1 MTHGLLSYCNCRFPR
16 ARQSRLLTCFCAQV
30 YSYRVSAIT
39 IITQILTADKM
50 KFALRTAFLS
60 DKMGF
65 ICIVLKRKQKGP
77 HFTDAVWTLLPQKEK
92 LLMRTVGII
101 AEYNPFHSGHEY
113 HLKEAKKRAG
123 ADYAVVVMSP
133 DFVQRGTPA
142 VFDKYTRAEMALRA
156 GADLVL
162 ELPVCYSC
170 GSAEFFAEGAVAL
183 LDRLGV
189 VDALCF
195 GSEAEEA
202 EVFSEFKNTQTSLF
216 ARAADFLL
224 NEPESYRKRLQSLLR
239 AGKTFPQARAEA
251 LQAEDPALAVLLGTP
266 NNVLGVE
273 YCKALHKF
281 SSAIRPLPIRREGNG
296 YDSTALEGDF
306 CSATALRQALLTAS
320 CPESSDS
327 VPDKSLFSRCS
338 DITGIRESELFHVSD
353 SDRLSQKKGTDQ
365 NLFAQ
370 ILPYVPTNCHSL
382 FEKAAATPVS
392 PDDLL
397 PFLIPKL
404 LERDDFSD
412 ILDISS
418 DLSDRIAKL
427 RFSCIGR
434 SYGEIVDLLKTRQLT
449 QVRIQRALLH
459 LILGLRAEDLHAFRT
474 DQMIYYAK
482 VLGFRSNASPLLH
495 EIKKSSR
502 IPLIVKPA
510 KAASL
515 LKEYWG
521 DESQSSANAGQ
532 MLRQDLLASH
542 LYRSIL
548 SYKYQIPF
556 RSEYQLS
563 PIILSESDI

>member
-1 MTHGLLSYCNCRFPR
+1 
-16 ARQSRLLTCFCAQV
+16 
-30 YSYRVSAIT
+30 
-39 IITQILTADKM
+39 M

-113 HLKEAKKRAG
+113 HFKEAKKRAG

-142 VFDKYTRAEMALRA
+142 VFDKYTRAEMALRT

-162 ELPVCYSC
+162 ELPVCYAC

-189 VDALCF
+189 VDVLCF
-195 GSEAEEA
+195 GSETEEA
-202 EVFSEFKNTQTSLF
+202 EVFSEFENTQTSLF

-224 NEPESYRKRLQSLLR
+224 NEPESYRKRLQNLLR
-239 AGKTFPQARAEA
+239 AGKTFPQARAQA

-273 YCKALHKF
+273 YCKALQKF

-296 YDSTALEGDF
+296 YDSTSLSGDF
-306 CSATALRQALLTAS
+306 CSATALRQALLTRS

-327 VPDKSLFSRCS
+327 VPDKSLFSRRS
-338 DITGIRESELFHVSD
+338 DITGIRESELFHISD
-353 SDRLSQKKGTDQ
+353 SDQFSQKKGTDQ

-382 FEKAAATPVS
+382 FEKAAATLVS

-427 RFSCIGR
+427 RFSCIGH

-502 IPLIVKPA
+502 IPLIVKSA

-515 LKEYWG
+515 LEEYWG
-521 DESQSSANAGQ
+521 DENQSSANAGQ
-532 MLRQDLLASH
+532 MLRQDFLASH

-563 PIILSESDI
+563 PVILTSIFSHTPVSDSTRPK

>member
-1 MTHGLLSYCNCRFPR
+1 
-16 ARQSRLLTCFCAQV
+16 
-30 YSYRVSAIT
+30 
-39 IITQILTADKM
+39 M
-50 KFALRTAFLS
+50 KFALHSAFLS
-60 DKMGF
+60 DKMSF
-65 ICIVLKRKQKGP
+65 ICIVLKRKQKSL
-77 HFTDAVWTLLPQKEK
+77 HFTDAVRITSPQKET

-113 HLKEAKKRAG
+113 HLKEAKKKSG
-123 ADYAVVVMSP
+123 ADYAIIVMSP

-142 VFDKYTRAEMALRA
+142 VFDKYMRTEMALRA

-162 ELPVCYSC
+162 ELPVCYAC

-195 GSEAEEA
+195 GSEASRTPVSSFYEPSDSH
-202 EVFSEFKNTQTSLF
+202 VFSESENNIDTSLF
-216 ARAADFLL
+216 ACAADFLL
-224 NEPESYRKRLQSLLR
+224 NEPESYRTRLQGLLR
-239 AGKTFPQARAEA
+239 AGKTFPQARAQA
-251 LQAEDPALAVLLGTP
+251 LQAEDPALASLLGTP

-273 YCKALHKF
+273 YCKALQKF

-320 CPESSDS
+320 CPKSSDS
-327 VPDKSLFSRCS
+327 VPDKSLFSPRS
-338 DITGIRESELFHVSD
+338 DITGIRESKLFHISD
-353 SDRLSQKKGTDQ
+353 SDRFSQKKGTDQ
-365 NLFAQ
+365 NLPAE
-370 ILPYVPTNCHSL
+370 ILTYVPTNCHSL
-382 FEKAAATPVS
+382 FEKAAAAPVS

-427 RFSCIGR
+427 RFSCIGH
-434 SYGEIVDLLKTRQLT
+434 SYGEIIELLKTRQLT

-459 LILGLRAEDLHAFRT
+459 LILGLRTEDLRAFRA
-474 DQMIYYAK
+474 DNMIYYAK
-482 VLGFRSNASPLLH
+482 VLGFHSEASPLLH

-515 LKEYWG
+515 LEEYWG

-532 MLRQDLLASH
+532 MLRQDFLASH

-548 SYKYQIPF
+548 SYKYQVSF
-556 RSEYQLS
+556 RSEYQKS
-563 PIILSESDI
+563 PVILTSIFLHTPASDSTRPK

>member
-1 MTHGLLSYCNCRFPR
+1 
-16 ARQSRLLTCFCAQV
+16 
-30 YSYRVSAIT
+30 
-39 IITQILTADKM
+39 M

-65 ICIVLKRKQKGP
+65 ICIVLKRKQKSP

-123 ADYAVVVMSP
+123 ADYAVIVMSP

-162 ELPVCYSC
+162 ELPACYAC

-202 EVFSEFKNTQTSLF
+202 EVFSESKNTEVSSLSESPDIYTFSEFENTQTSLF

-224 NEPESYRKRLQSLLR
+224 NEPESYRKHLQGLLR
-239 AGKTFPQARAEA
+239 AGKTFPQARAQA

-273 YCKALHKF
+273 YCKSLQKF
-281 SSAIRPLPIRREGNG
+281 SSAIRPLPIRRKGNG
-296 YDSTALEGDF
+296 YDSTSLSGDF

-382 FEKAAATPVS
+382 FEKAAATSVS

-427 RFSCIGR
+427 RFSCIGH

-502 IPLIVKPA
+502 IPLIVKSA

-521 DESQSSANAGQ
+521 DEHQSASNAEQ
-532 MLRQDLLASH
+532 MLRQDFLASH

-548 SYKYQIPF
+548 SYKYQMPF
-556 RSEYQLS
+556 RSGYQLS
-563 PIILSESDI
+563 PVILTSIFSHTPVSDSTRPK